1 MAPHAVPEM
10 HQSLVAAAPAAA
22 HIWQL
27 APGRAMALQAR
38 HTTELVVSSGCVWA
52 TFDGPHDGPLNERGD
67 LVLQAGSR
75 LRLTAGQRL
84 VVESL
89 GRPGSEPVQLAWER
103 QRRLSAVWVAA
114 AVVRGAA
121 LGALRGALAGARAAA
136 QLSAAR

>member
-1 MAPHAVPEM
+1 MAPHAVPEL
-10 HQSLVAAAPAAA
+10 HQSLAAAAPAAA

-52 TFDGPHDGPLNERGD
+52 TFDGPHNGPLNERGD

-89 GRPGSEPVQLAWER
+89 GNKDSAPVQLVWDR
-103 QRRLSAVWVAA
+103 QRNPSIFWVAV

-136 QLSAAR
+136 ELSAAR